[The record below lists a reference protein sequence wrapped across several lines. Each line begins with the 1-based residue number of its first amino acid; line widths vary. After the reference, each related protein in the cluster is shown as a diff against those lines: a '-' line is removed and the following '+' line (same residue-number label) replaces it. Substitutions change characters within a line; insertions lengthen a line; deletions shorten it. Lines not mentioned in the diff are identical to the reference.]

1 MARPLRLEFSGAL
14 YHLTARG
21 NARQKIFF
29 DNEDRQGFLDLLGK
43 EISQQGWVCYAYCLM
58 DNHYHLLIETPE
70 PNLVAGMRR
79 LNGVYTQMF
88 NRRHRRVGHLLQGR
102 YKAILVDKNAYL
114 QELCRYIVLNP
125 VRAKAVKRV
134 DQWRWS
140 SYAATAGDA
149 PSPEWLAGHEV
160 RALFGSRAAYRR
172 FVAQGV
178 DGTSPWEKL
187 RGQIYLGNEDFLK
200 QMQRRLPSRH
210 VAGIARRH
218 LQPLRPTPE
227 AIETAVAKAYRL
239 PLGRMLNRAHA
250 QAYKAVVYLLRRAAN
265 QPLTVVAKRA
275 GISSA
280 RVSQIQTEI
289 ERGEPRGPLKELIAY
304 YKVKA

>member
-1 MARPLRLEFSGAL
+1 MARPLRLEFAGAL
-14 YHLTARG
+14 YHVTARG

-29 DNEDRQGFLDLLGK
+29 DDEDRHGFLDRLGK
-43 EISQQGWVCYAYCLM
+43 EIEQQGWICYAYCLM

-79 LNGVYTQMF
+79 LNGVYTQAF
-88 NRRHRRVGHLLQGR
+88 NRHHRRVGHLLQGR

-125 VRAKAVKRV
+125 VRAKAVKRL

-149 PSPEWLAGHEV
+149 PPPGWLAAQEV
-160 RALFGSRAAYRR
+160 RALFASRTAYRR

-178 DGTSPWEKL
+178 ERASPWERL
-187 RGQIYLGNEDFLK
+187 RGQIYLGNEDFLR
-200 QMQRRLPSRH
+200 QMQRRLPSRR
-210 VAGIARRH
+210 VTGIARSH
-218 LQPLRPTPE
+218 LQPRRPRPE
-227 AIETAVAKAYRL
+227 AVEAAVAKAYRL
-239 PLGRMLNRAHA
+239 PPGKMLNRNHA
-250 QAYKAVVYLLRRAAN
+250 QAYKAAVYLLRRAAN
-265 QPLTVVAKRA
+265 QSLAVVAKRA
-275 GISSA
+275 GISPA

-289 ERGEPRGPLKELIAY
+289 ERGGLRGPLKELADH